1 MKKINYYLGALAL
14 ASLSLGACSSDK
26 LAGEEPNG
34 PDNNVERKLYV
45 NVSIQGENIGSRA
58 AEDDGNPVAGSDFVD
73 GTDGTNGTVPESK
86 VTSCYLVFYDGGG
99 NVVGQ
104 TRLNDQPTE
113 GNTNITVETDGSIKK
128 IVELTVAQGQAN
140 PEYVMCYINPANPAD
155 LQNPLSV
162 IQTITREA
170 AVNGDKNNPTS
181 FPMSN
186 SVYYLTNAGTA
197 TPQVAVPLEGKVYNS
212 YDEAETAQE
221 AGNTTNI
228 YVERYAARLQMEGIA
243 TPTAYT
249 TTNGDANLSYVGADY
264 TANQEVALN
273 FVVDGWTLNGEA
285 KNTYAVK
292 SLRQPSATGAILPNN
307 YTWADANTAINGADG
322 NWVWNNPDY
331 HRSYWA
337 CSPVYFQS
345 QYPEVLSDYQGHDD
359 EYNQV
364 FLPWNSIAAE
374 GYHPGADGKEAPRY
388 FKETTVGTRGL
399 TSNNPN
405 AAVASVVIAGHYN
418 MTIGTSTVEA
428 PTFYTFIQNNANKPS
443 IYFSAN
449 NDNNDAA
456 SAVGNNTMSMQKR
469 FLIRCMPI
477 FYKAN
482 SVPMSITDATD
493 LAKLATS
500 TDILRPSDAVLLMA
514 GQTTEE
520 GGTPTEPEKMAAR
533 FRTLQFTEEALEDGT
548 LDGLYIVDNGALKSI
563 VATVTDANTQVT
575 LDKAN
580 YILWKMAG
588 TCVKYDMG
596 AGFFNIP
603 VRHYGYYRASNNGEA
618 IDVAKSSVGDYGVVR
633 NHAYTINVTKIE
645 GLATGVG
652 SKLDPIIPPADT
664 KDIFMAYT
672 INILRWAVVP
682 TQDVEL

>member
-1 MKKINYYLGALAL
+1 MIKINYYLGALAL

-34 PDNNVERKLYV
+34 PDTNVERKLYV

-58 AEDDGNPVAGSDFVD
+58 AEDDGNPVAGSDFVNGE
-73 GTDGTNGTVPESK
+73 GTEST
-86 VTSCYLVFYDGGG
+86 VTSCYLVFYDANG

-104 TRLNDQPTE
+104 TRLNDQPT
-113 GNTNITVETDGSIKK
+113 GGDTNITVDGTNGTIKK

-140 PEYVMCYINPANPAD
+140 PTQVMCYINPANPAD

-162 IQTITREA
+162 IQTITRES
-170 AVNGDKNNPTS
+170 AVNGDKKNPTS

-186 SVYYLTNAGTA
+186 SVYYLTNAGDV
-197 TPQVAVPLEGKVYNS
+197 TPQIAVPLNGQVYATRG
-212 YDEAETAQE
+212 EAQVALD

-243 TPTAYT
+243 NAAPYV
-249 TTNGDANLSYVGADY
+249 TTNGDANLSYVGDDY
-264 TANQEVALN
+264 TANQEVTLN

-285 KNTYAVK
+285 RNTYAVK
-292 SLRQPSATGAILPNN
+292 SLRKRSATGGILPAN
-307 YTWADANTAINGADG
+307 YTWAEAQEAINGTKDG
-322 NWVWNNPDY
+322 WVWNFPDY

-345 QYPEVLSDYQGHDD
+345 QYPEVLTDYQGHGE

-374 GYHPGADGKEAPRY
+374 GYTANEAARY
-388 FKETTVGTRGL
+388 FKETTVGTEGL

-405 AAVASVVIAGHYN
+405 AAVASVVIAGHYT
-418 MTIGTSTVEA
+418 MKIGTSTDEIDS
-428 PTFYTFIQNNANKPS
+428 PTFYTFIQNNDNKPS
-443 IYFSAN
+443 IYFPAN
-449 NDNNDAA
+449 NDDNDAA
-456 SAVGNNTMSMQKR
+456 SSVGNKTMSMQKR

-477 FYKAN
+477 FYKLTDGN
-482 SVPMSITDATD
+482 NVPMSITDATD

-500 TDILRPSDAVLLMA
+500 TDILRPSHAVLTLA
-514 GQTTEE
+514 GQTVE
-520 GGTPTEPEKMAAR
+520 GVTTPEKMAAR
-533 FRTLQFTEEALEDGT
+533 FQTLQFTATACDNGI
-548 LDGLYIVDNGALKSI
+548 YIVDNGALKLI
-563 VATVTDANTQVT
+563 VKTPAEGATNQID
-575 LDKAN
+575 LDHAN

-588 TCVKYDMG
+588 TCVKYQQG

-603 VRHYGYYRASNNGEA
+603 VRHYGYYRSGNNGQTIE
-618 IDVAKSSVGDYGVVR
+618 VAKSSVGDFGVVR
-633 NHAYTINVTKIE
+633 NHAYTINVTKID
-645 GLATGVG
+645 GLATGVAD
-652 SKLDPIIPPADT
+652 KTDPIIPPADT

-682 TQDVEL
+682 TQEVELH